1 MTPASLGFLSPKL
14 AKSDAQRLGHGLR
27 VILYFIYSRLVF
39 WRMLH
44 LSKQMPKRMKQI
56 KQTKSSWDMGSAFLH
71 NILQYVS

>member
-39 WRMLH
+39 WRMGH
-44 LSKQMPKRMKQI
+44 LSKQMPKRMKQN
-56 KQTKSSWDMGSAFLH
+56 KADEDWDMGSAFLH
-71 NILQYVS
+71 NILQYAS